1 MGRGDFVFSIHS
13 HFFFK
18 NFSLYLDYLYVD
30 TNIIKI
36 TGIFFTIV
44 LLDTPLPYVD
54 VSVGTVTH
62 KQRLEAK
69 DLQENTFT
77 GLIAQI
83 LGIDNK
89 KMPS

>member
-18 NFSLYLDYLYVD
+18 NFGLYLHYLYLDS
-30 TNIIKI
+30 TIIEN
-36 TGIFFTIV
+36 TGNCFLIV
-44 LLDTPLPYVD
+44 LLDTPLPYVG

-62 KQRLEAK
+62 KQRLELK

-77 GLIAQI
+77 GLIVQI